1 MTQKAARIPPAPPNA
16 ARQRPAQAPAAR
28 RAPRRKFDPLMV
40 LMIVAPL
47 LLIAVVGLIVVIGG
61 LFVIGGSTVLPGV
74 SAAGIPLSGLSLQ
87 QAETK
92 LQSGWKLTLSAGQRS
107 IPVDPATLGI
117 TLDAQATAQQ
127 AISAGRSHGSLI
139 SAIIGRVD
147 LPPVVHVDLDVA
159 AQGLTA
165 LSDQINQ
172 APVNAGVT
180 LVNGTVQ
187 PRAAAAGQSL
197 DVNAT
202 LAQLQQNAA
211 GTLASG
217 TLKLVLTTVQ
227 PTVTDSSAVVQA
239 AGALLANPLNIQ
251 LYDPISNA
259 SLAWSVPPQTW
270 SAWLTSGVSGLSFD
284 PAQVTSYLDAQ
295 QSQLPSGDYLNTD
308 ESITAMQAAI
318 GQNNLSPRL
327 RIYHHDSQ
335 HVVQPGETLIS
346 IAWNVGIPYPWIQ
359 QANPGVDQLSVGQSI
374 TIPSPDHMLSLP
386 LVWDK
391 RIDVSITQQ
400 RVRVYENGALKW
412 DWIASTGEADSP
424 TWPGIYQVLLHDP
437 DAYAANWNLYMPNF
451 LGVYHPVPGVDFT
464 NGFHGFP
471 TRGNS
476 QLLWTND
483 LGTRVTYGCILL
495 SNENAQTLYN
505 WAQDGVVV
513 EIDA

>member
-1 MTQKAARIPPAPPNA
+1 MTQKAARIPPAPPNTA
-16 ARQRPAQAPAAR
+16 QRSARASAAR
-28 RAPRRKFDPLMV
+28 RAPRRRLDPFVFLMILAPLMV
-40 LMIVAPL
+40 
-47 LLIAVVGLIVVIGG
+47 IAVIGLILVIGG

-74 SAAGIPLSGLSLQ
+74 SVAGVPLGGLSLQ
-87 QAETK
+87 QAEVK

-127 AISAGRSHGSLI
+127 AISDGRSHGSLI
-139 SAIIGRVD
+139 NAIIGRVD
-147 LPPVVHVDLDVA
+147 LPPVVHVDLDAA
-159 AQGLTA
+159 AQGLAA
-165 LSDQINQ
+165 LSSQINQ

-180 LVNGTVQ
+180 LVNGKVQ
-187 PRAAAAGQSL
+187 PRAASAGQSL

-202 LAQLQQNAA
+202 LAQLRQNAA
-211 GTLASG
+211 NALASG
-217 TLKLVLTTVQ
+217 MLKLVMTPIQ

-251 LYDPISNA
+251 LYDPISNN

-270 SAWLTSGVSGLSFD
+270 SAWLTSSANGLSFD
-284 PAQVTSYLDAQ
+284 PAQVTSYLNAQ
-295 QSQLPSGDYLNTD
+295 QSQLPSGDYLNIN
-308 ESITAMQAAI
+308 EAIASMQTAI
-318 GQNNLSPRL
+318 GQNNLSSRL

-335 HVVQPGETLIS
+335 HIVQPGETLIS

-359 QANPGVDQLSVGQSI
+359 QANPGIDQLSVGQSI
-374 TIPSPDHMLSLP
+374 TIPSPDNMLSLP
-386 LVWDK
+386 IVWDK
-391 RIDVSITQQ
+391 RIEVSITQQ
-400 RVRVYENGALKW
+400 RVRVYENGSLKW

-451 LGVYHPVPGVDFT
+451 LGVYHPVPGTDFT